1 MAKVKDLKEK
11 LIAYLDRVDFSKMST
26 VEISEY
32 VSILKSLDEME
43 KPSPFE
49 SLAKSGNT
57 FNGFGG
63 KAMPVK
69 GDDNG

>member
-11 LIAYLDRVDFSKMST
+11 LIAHLDRVDFSKMST

-49 SLAKSGNT
+49 ALSKSGNM

-63 KAMPVK
+63 NAMPVK